1 MSQKLHNTQIF
12 QSNSLPEWLAYLESL
27 HPVAIDMGLS
37 RVMEVK
43 NRMNLQPKC
52 PVITV
57 AGTNG
62 KGSVCAFLTTIY
74 KASGFK
80 VGTLTSPHLLRFNER
95 ITINGQPVSDE
106 LIVAAFAEI
115 EAARGEISLTYFEF
129 NTLAAVIVFMAQNV
143 EVMVL
148 EVGLGGRLDAVNVF
162 DTDCAVLTS
171 VDLDHQAYLGNTVEE
186 VGYEKAGIFRSETPA
201 VCGQNPPPR
210 SVVDYAAKIG
220 AKLFVLGKDFGIS
233 KMENQWSF
241 GFGERKRHA
250 LPIPALRGTY
260 QMSNAACALAAIEC
274 LYSKLPVD
282 IGAIKRGLVEVTHTG
297 RFQVLAGRPIV
308 VLDVGHNPHAVRA
321 LVSNLQ
327 TLPFAKK
334 RVAVFAMLKDKD
346 IAGVVEICK
355 EAFDE
360 WFVAGIDDIR
370 GADAKMLQKILNEQG
385 IHQVTC
391 FKDVKT
397 AYQHALSSVT
407 ENDRITVFGSFFTVA
422 SCL

>member
-1 MSQKLHNTQIF
+1 MF
-12 QSNSLPEWLAYLESL
+12 QSDSLDEWLTYLESL
-27 HPVAIDMGLS
+27 HPVAIEMGLS
-37 RVMEVK
+37 RVLQVK
-43 NRMNLQPKC
+43 ERMNLQPKV

-62 KGSVCAFLTTIY
+62 KGSVCAFLTAIY
-74 KASGFK
+74 HAAGFR

-95 ITINGQPVSDE
+95 IAINGTSVTDA
-106 LIVAAFAEI
+106 LIMQALAQI
-115 EAARGEISLTYFEF
+115 EAARKEISLTYFEF
-129 NTLAAVIVFMAQNV
+129 NTLAAMSIFMTQNV

-171 VDLDHQAYLGNTVEE
+171 VALDHQAYLGNTVEE

-201 VCGQNPPPR
+201 VCGQNPPPK

-220 AKLFVLGKDFGIS
+220 AKLFLLGKDFGIS
-233 KMENQWSF
+233 KMQNQCSF

-260 QMSNAACALAAIEC
+260 QMSNAACALAVIEC
-274 LYSKLPVD
+274 LYPKLPVD

-297 RFQVLAGRPIV
+297 RFQVLAGRPMV

-321 LVSNLQ
+321 LVGNLQ
-327 TLPFAKK
+327 TLPFAKR

-355 EAFDE
+355 GAFDE

-370 GADAKMLQKILNEQG
+370 GADAQMLKQLLNQHG
-385 IHQVTC
+385 VNKVTC
-391 FKDVKT
+391 FTDVQS
-397 AYQHALSSVT
+397 AYQHALSCAR

-422 SCL
+422 ACLQVSQP